1 MGRAAVRSRERHER
15 GTRGYVRRIDRRDH
29 PTDAG
34 ILGGSIWEGI
44 DVVLASPWTRLMARQ
59 RAGKRELIAPRGK
72 KRFVRRSSGRF
83 TSDQTNV
90 GRSLSQDRRQRATR
104 TAEPG
109 EGDKGD
115 RLRKGRRR
123 ATA

>member
-1 MGRAAVRSRERHER
+1 
-15 GTRGYVRRIDRRDH
+15 
-29 PTDAG
+29 
-34 ILGGSIWEGI
+34 
-44 DVVLASPWTRLMARQ
+44 MARQ
-59 RAGKRELIAPRGK
+59 RAGKRELIAQRGK

>member
-15 GTRGYVRRIDRRDH
+15 GTRAYVRRIDRRDH
-29 PTDAG
+29 PADAG
-34 ILGGSIWEGI
+34 ILGGSMWEGI

-59 RAGKRELIAPRGK
+59 RAAKREPIALRGR

-83 TSDQTNV
+83 TSDQTKV
-90 GRSLSQDRRQRATR
+90 GRSLSQDRPRRAKR

-109 EGDKGD
+109 QGDKGD
-115 RLRKGRRR
+115 RRRKGRRR